1 MTWEENSCRDYHAIL
16 YPTETESW
24 RTTFCRSFL
33 SHFGSNKSYCTTL
46 CYSAV
51 VDVYGIVV
59 KNEML
64 INGDYQH
71 MHANIQSL
79 IADTFK
85 RKLRYGLFLQNMI
98 HDLVPADILK
108 QYYDQYSMNEFAL
121 PDIMTYDHHHRD
133 RSRRM
138 VLRIWTLEV
147 KSMRVDSR
155 MNKCNP
161 PPR

>member
-1 MTWEENSCRDYHAIL
+1 MVNT
-16 YPTETESW
+16 
-24 RTTFCRSFL
+24 
-33 SHFGSNKSYCTTL
+33 
-46 CYSAV
+46 
-51 VDVYGIVV
+51 YGIAV
-59 KNEML
+59 NNAML
-64 INGDYQH
+64 IIENYQQK
-71 MHANIQSL
+71 HASIQSHIIDIFL
-79 IADTFK
+79 
-85 RKLRYGLFLQNMI
+85 RKLRYGLFPNLKICFMSF
-98 HDLVPADILK
+98 VPADILK